1 MYKNLLNY
9 FDATA
14 YLNDLRSWTAFTNW
28 SPFTYS
34 SRLSTASPLVRILLE
49 SVLIGDTWPFSTS
62 SRAWETSSLTDDT
75 CRDMSA
81 ICGAGTK
88 HCLLHWYREHAIT
101 NTVHRE
107 IYALIIFSP
116 LLPSFL
122 SRGIS
127 KSYIISLFKQNFFWV
142 NSRQSETFHKQ
153 RQTEITRGEITLYS
167 VPYHS
172 IHFTCTVCID
182 LLVENGGQI
191 YSD

>member
-1 MYKNLLNY
+1 MTPLPTWMTSGVGRPSQTGAHSHTPA
-9 FDATA
+9 DWV
-14 YLNDLRSWTAFTNW
+14 RPHPW
-28 SPFTYS
+28 SGSYWSQCWSVTPGHSPPPAGRGRPPPSPTTPVGTCP
-34 SRLSTASPLVRILLE
+34 LSVGRAQNIGYYIDTGNMQSPIL
-49 SVLIGDTWPFSTS
+49 
-62 SRAWETSSLTDDT
+62 
-75 CRDMSA
+75 
-81 ICGAGTK
+81 
-88 HCLLHWYREHAIT
+88 YT

-107 IYALIIFSP
+107 IYALVIFSP